1 MVRPEPSASAPILT
15 NSTVLSIVQNKLQNG
30 GQHVP
35 APRRYK
41 ADTWKPRILSATI
54 RLIHEKGVTGLSL
67 ANIAKAAGTT
77 APTVIYYFGTKQDLI
92 QEALKVAD
100 DEFWSWL
107 EDEYENIS
115 NPVERLCL
123 LFLGCVE
130 TDWDLPMDLWAYS
143 LRNPDLADSHR
154 EFDGRTRT
162 TLATIL
168 TDGISTGSFADVP
181 VDDVA
186 LRLSCLMDGLAVHV
200 ALADPD
206 VSPLRMLDCL
216 LAAASLEL
224 GCDIENL
231 RTISKRLQS
240 SDNLGR
246 LHNG

>member
-1 MVRPEPSASAPILT
+1 
-15 NSTVLSIVQNKLQNG
+15 
-30 GQHVP
+30 VP

-77 APTVIYYFGTKQDLI
+77 APTIIYYFGAKQDLI
-92 QEALKVAD
+92 HEALKVAD
-100 DEFWSWL
+100 DEFWAWL
-107 EDEYENIS
+107 DQEYERICD
-115 NPVERLCL
+115 PVERLCL

-143 LRNPDLADSHR
+143 LRNPELADSHR

-168 TDGISTGSFADVP
+168 ADGIRTGSFADVP
-181 VDDVA
+181 IDDVA

-206 VSPLRMLDCL
+206 VGPLRMLNSL

-231 RTISKRLQS
+231 RTITKRLRTS
-240 SDNLGR
+240 RSLER